1 MTDRERLLKI
11 LNVPIYP
18 HENVDPL
25 EAVADYL
32 IDNGVRLE
40 AEQATSD
47 KASKVVE
54 IDQFNKWIPVTERL
68 PEIGGCYIVALKY
81 KYDFEKEYTYDTDVA
96 TFHFGYDRGYID
108 GQWNTYVDWDEGQQ
122 YLHVTHWM
130 PLPEPPKEDV

>member
-1 MTDRERLLKI
+1 MTDRERLLEI

-32 IDNGVRLE
+32 LDNGVTF
-40 AEQATSD
+40 AKDNNVPS
-47 KASKVVE
+47 
-54 IDQFNKWIPVTERL
+54 KWIPVAERL
-68 PEIGGCYIVALKY
+68 PEVGGCYLVALKY

-96 TFHFGYDRGYID
+96 TFHFGYDRRYID

-130 PLPEPPKEDV
+130 PLPEMPKE